1 MSNNNNN
8 SIQLDLNNNTLIFD
22 NKYEKILLYF
32 GLLNFII
39 VLIIIIYI
47 MIYCIIKYKNQGN
60 PTLNIHSFA
69 MKKILNRNRNLGP
82 GQNYEFKSINNQSS
96 VGDSVNQ
103 PNSMSLNEIKEK
115 NFKDSINN
123 IINSSNLNNSGDNNK
138 ELKKKKKAKKKK
150 DVVNSDENFN
160 FNNNNF
166 NYNFNENNNNNNNNS
181 IEIEMES
188 EKNKNNL

>member
-69 MKKILNRNRNLGP
+69 MRKILNRNKNLGP
-82 GQNYEFKSINNQSS
+82 GQNYEFKSINNQSN

-123 IINSSNLNNSGDNNK
+123 IINSSNLNNSGDNK
-138 ELKKKKKAKKKK
+138 ELKKKKKVKKKK
-150 DVVNSDENFN
+150 DVVNNSDENFN
-160 FNNNNF
+160 YNNNF
-166 NYNFNENNNNNNNNS
+166 NYNFNEKNNNNS